1 MNIPFLSLHD
11 VTAKYKDE
19 IHEAVKRVVDSG
31 WYLQGKEN
39 EQFEKHYAEYIGT
52 KHCIGCANGLDALIW
67 IFRAY
72 IELGVMQ
79 PGDEVI
85 VPANTYIATILA
97 ITENGLIPVLVEPR
111 QDTLQIDDSLIE
123 ERITERTK
131 AICIVHLYGRLAYTE
146 KIGELCAKYGL
157 KLIEDNAQA
166 HGCSYRAPQSPEGE
180 VVATTMQERT
190 GVNMADPAYYPT
202 LKKRAAEMRANPTEA
217 ENILWNA
224 LSEQKLGYKIRRQH
238 IVSQYILDFAYHDCR
253 LAIELDGGY
262 HNTED
267 QQYDDA
273 VRTKNLEALG
283 WHVLRFTND
292 EVYNN
297 LDEVLAKIKSAIESA
312 TATSPTDASPL
323 GECGAGRL
331 AKRTGSL
338 GDAAGHSFYP
348 GKNLGALGDGGA
360 VTTDDDELAAAI
372 RALANY
378 GSQKKYVFKYTG
390 RNSRLDEIQAAVL
403 DVKLRH
409 LDEDLKA
416 RQEIADYYYD
426 HIDNPLIELPVRL
439 PHENNVYHLFP
450 ILVKNL
456 PHNPLEGKSSCQE
469 YLGDSTCMGDFL
481 QVHTATSPS
490 GDCGAGLCGAD
501 SLRDKLQKYLED
513 NGVGTVIHYPI
524 PPHLQEC
531 YQNSPFRGLGGLPIT
546 ELLADCELS
555 LPISPTMTMEEA
567 AEVVRL
573 VNEFKE

>member
-1 MNIPFLSLHD
+1 MNIPFLSLKD
-11 VTAKYKDE
+11 VSAKYADE
-19 IHEAVKRVVDSG
+19 IHEAVLRVVDSG

-39 EQFEKHYAEYIGT
+39 EQFEQHYAEYIGT

-97 ITENGLIPVLVEPR
+97 ITENGLVPVLVEPR
-111 QDTLQIDDSLIE
+111 KDTLQIDDSLIE

-131 AICIVHLYGRLAYTE
+131 AICIVHLYGRNACTQHILD
-146 KIGELCAKYGL
+146 LCEKYGL

-166 HGCSYRAPQSPEGE
+166 HGCKFEVKGE
-180 VVATTMQERT
+180 
-190 GVNMADPAYYPT
+190 
-202 LKKRAAEMRANPTEA
+202 
-217 ENILWNA
+217 
-224 LSEQKLGYKIRRQH
+224 
-238 IVSQYILDFAYHDCR
+238 R
-253 LAIELDGGY
+253 LE
-262 HNTED
+262 
-267 QQYDDA
+267 
-273 VRTKNLEALG
+273 VRGNE
-283 WHVLRFTND
+283 
-292 EVYNN
+292 Y
-297 LDEVLAKIKSAIESA
+297 
-312 TATSPTDASPL
+312 
-323 GECGAGRL
+323 
-331 AKRTGSL
+331 KRTGSL

-360 VTTDDDELAAAI
+360 VTTNDDELAAAI

-416 RQEIADYYYD
+416 RQAIADYYYD

-450 ILVKNL
+450 ILVKGER
-456 PHNPLEGKSSCQE
+456 LEARGE
-469 YLGDSTCMGDFL
+469 R
-481 QVHTATSPS
+481 
-490 GDCGAGLCGAD
+490 
-501 SLRDKLQKYLED
+501 RDKLQKYLEE

-524 PPHLQEC
+524 PPHKQEC
-531 YQNSPFRGLGGLPIT
+531 YAHEAWNTPQLSLPIT
-546 ELLADCELS
+546 EMLADCELS
-555 LPISPTMTMEEA
+555 LPMSPTMNIEEA
-567 AEVVRL
+567 KEVVRL
-573 VNEFKE
+573 INDWKGEDYGNE

>member
-1 MNIPFLSLHD
+1 MNIPFLSLKD
-11 VTAKYKDE
+11 VTAKYSDE

-39 EQFEKHYAEYIGT
+39 EQFEKHYAEYIGS

-72 IELGVMQ
+72 IEMGVMQ

-97 ITENGLIPVLVEPR
+97 ITENKLVPVLVEPNPE
-111 QDTLQIDDSLIE
+111 TLQIDDTLIE
-123 ERITERTK
+123 QRITDRTK

-146 KIGELCAKYGL
+146 KIGELCKKYNL
-157 KLIEDNAQA
+157 KLVEDNAQA
-166 HGCSYRAPQSPEGE
+166 HGCKFQP
-180 VVATTMQERT
+180 
-190 GVNMADPAYYPT
+190 
-202 LKKRAAEMRANPTEA
+202 
-217 ENILWNA
+217 
-224 LSEQKLGYKIRRQH
+224 
-238 IVSQYILDFAYHDCR
+238 FASS
-253 LAIELDGGY
+253 L
-262 HNTED
+262 
-267 QQYDDA
+267 
-273 VRTKNLEALG
+273 
-283 WHVLRFTND
+283 
-292 EVYNN
+292 
-297 LDEVLAKIKSAIESA
+297 
-312 TATSPTDASPL
+312 SPL
-323 GECGAGRL
+323 TY
-331 AKRTGSL
+331 KKTGSL

-416 RQEIADYYYD
+416 RQAIANYYYD
-426 HIDNPLIELPVRL
+426 HIDNPLITLPKRL
-439 PHENNVYHLFP
+439 PDSENVYHLFP
-450 ILVKNL
+450 ILVKGER
-456 PHNPLEGKSSCQE
+456 LEARGE
-469 YLGDSTCMGDFL
+469 R
-481 QVHTATSPS
+481 
-490 GDCGAGLCGAD
+490 
-501 SLRDKLQKYLED
+501 RDELQKYLEE

-531 YQNSPFRGLGGLPIT
+531 YANHPSLQGRAGERLVT
-546 ELLADCELS
+546 EFLANAELS
-555 LPISPTMTMEEA
+555 LPISPTMTIEEA

-573 VNEFKE
+573 INEWKG